1 MKSITVVV
9 LGDESFAKELGKVG
23 TRSDIAMFNRK
34 TPETILTIVAPVTYP
49 EKIAPLLQT
58 INMADAAI
66 LVIKSMTA
74 ELGETIIA
82 LDALGA
88 ETGFLVPDGIEK
100 EQIMPIIKG
109 TVVEK
114 YKVIEKSAP
123 LVVQELESF
132 VPKMRDGPLKI
143 ELDHFFQ
150 VKSVGAVALGVVKRG
165 VLKEHDELDAV
176 PLGKT
181 VMVRSIQMQDENVH
195 EAKPGDRVGV
205 ALKGIEVDELYR
217 GVVLAVKGTIQPAK
231 TIDAEFACSK
241 FFSEGLRN
249 GRYML
254 SAGLAYESAGVLIKG
269 KEALARG
276 EKGAVTITMD
286 KPIAF
291 GKTGRLVLIRPEAKM
306 RIVGGS

>member
-9 LGDESFAKELGKVG
+9 LGDESFAKELGKAG

-34 TPETILTIVAPVTYP
+34 TPDTILTIVAPVTYP

-66 LVIKSMTA
+66 LVIKSVSA

-82 LDALGA
+82 LDSLGM

-123 LVVQELESF
+123 LAIQELDSIA
-132 VPKMRDGPLKI
+132 PKSENGPLKI

-150 VKSVGAVALGVVKRG
+150 VKSVGTVALGVVKRG
-165 VLKEHDELDAV
+165 MLHEHDELDAV

-205 ALKGIEVDELYR
+205 ALKGVEADELYR
-217 GVVLAVKGTIQPAK
+217 GVVLAEKGTIKPSDSIE
-231 TIDAEFACSK
+231 TEFSCSK
-241 FFSEGLRN
+241 FFKDGLKS

-254 SAGLAYESAGVLIKG
+254 ASALAYESVSVTVKG
-269 KEALARG
+269 KESLAPG
-276 EKGAVTITMD
+276 EKGMVEVKPD
-286 KPIAF
+286 KP
-291 GKTGRLVLIRPEAKM
+291 LVLGSKLVLLRPEAKM
-306 RIVGGS
+306 RIVGSAKA